1 MKTMYKRKIRKKKKK
16 HYRVQWPKVLKEVFI
31 WGFLILLII
40 AEWKPLE
47 ARSENNVEIITGYI
61 SDVTAEKNL
70 IGSSFCYRLFFSI
83 SGRRCYYTLRSQEL
97 HKKENVVM
105 LVTRLRELEKKHT
118 KIEIWIADYTHY
130 LVFLEVG
137 MLEPVVAIN
146 AEDISFPVSEYNKE
160 RLIDR
165 VVYYAIMA
173 ICIAIK
179 LILYFLS

>member
-1 MKTMYKRKIRKKKKK
+1 
-16 HYRVQWPKVLKEVFI
+16 
-31 WGFLILLII
+31 
-40 AEWKPLE
+40 
-47 ARSENNVEIITGYI
+47 
-61 SDVTAEKNL
+61 
-70 IGSSFCYRLFFSI
+70 
-83 SGRRCYYTLRSQEL
+83 
-97 HKKENVVM
+97 M